1 MEGMPCPK
9 PSFIRGITTLEFE
22 QKLKSPGFLKHKIE
36 IKAGKVNQIVQIVPP
51 TVPLPLQVRNVEAAR
66 RPLSPPQPFL
76 RLLRTQPFQPDR
88 CLLPPG
94 PSTLGALWG
103 PRVLTVTA
111 WLYLKEMQ

>member
-51 TVPLPLQVRNVEAAR
+51 DCPP
-66 RPLSPPQPFL
+66 SPASPQRGGSPAT
-76 RLLRTQPFQPDR
+76 TQPASAIPPPPPPSRTFDPGRPWER
-88 CLLPPG
+88 CGDPERSPSLPG
-94 PSTLGALWG
+94 FI
-103 PRVLTVTA
+103 
-111 WLYLKEMQ
+111 